1 MRNNSLDRVA
11 GLFILYVIFGH
22 MNNWTVGSWAPER
35 MFLEKLMPYFM
46 PWFYFKSGMFFKSGL
61 ETREVARKGWK
72 TLVVPFLVFGGI
84 GIILQAVKWH
94 VFGDMTLEDAWN
106 FQVRRIFLMGSFEG
120 SNPLWFLLSLF
131 FVKVIFN
138 YLRNKNIP
146 VGVILGVCVTF
157 VMANWL
163 TKVEL
168 GSLDAVKVSG
178 ADGIVKMG
186 KTVKPAIT
194 CLLEFPRY
202 LYNVPCGMIFYCCGT
217 LLKEKQY
224 NWKFWVPALLVF
236 VAVSFFRKNG
246 ARVSFMHN
254 VPSSNC
260 DYLMFLVAS
269 VGMCISYNVLFKYL
283 TQICE
288 KVTKFSILAYF
299 GRNSI
304 SVYTLHWP
312 IMMIVWMI
320 ICGSGLMPDSS
331 VPEIKALVR
340 TDPELRATLWKETAI
355 YAAVCLPLIPV
366 LNELI
371 IHSRLSWI
379 LGKKRVEK

>member
-1 MRNNSLDRVA
+1 MSQTALYGKRDNSLDRVA

-72 TLVVPFLVFGGI
+72 TLVVPFLVFGGL
-84 GIILQAVKWH
+84 GIVLQAVKWH
-94 VFGDMTLEDAWN
+94 VFGDMTLEGAWN
-106 FQVRRIFLMGSFEG
+106 FQIRRIFLMGSFEG

-146 VGVILGVCVTF
+146 IGVILGACVTF

-163 TKVEL
+163 MKVEL
-168 GSLDAVKVSG
+168 GPKSPAMAV
-178 ADGIVKMG
+178 
-186 KTVKPAIT
+186 
-194 CLLEFPRY
+194 LEYPRY
-202 LYNVPCGMIFYCCGT
+202 LYNVPCGMIFYCCGI

-224 NWKFWVPALLVF
+224 DWKFWIPALLVF

-260 DYLMFLVAS
+260 DYLMFLAAS
-269 VGMCISYNVLFKYL
+269 VGMCISYNVLFKYITKL
-283 TQICE
+283 CD
-288 KVTKFSILAYF
+288 KVTSFSPLAYL

-304 SVYTLHWP
+304 AVYALHWP

-320 ICGSGLMPDSS
+320 ICGTGLMPDSS
-331 VPEIKALVR
+331 VPEVKALVR
-340 TDPELRATLWKETAI
+340 TDPELRAVLWKETAI

-371 IHSRLSWI
+371 LHSRLSWI
-379 LGKKRVEK
+379 LGKKRVEKQQR